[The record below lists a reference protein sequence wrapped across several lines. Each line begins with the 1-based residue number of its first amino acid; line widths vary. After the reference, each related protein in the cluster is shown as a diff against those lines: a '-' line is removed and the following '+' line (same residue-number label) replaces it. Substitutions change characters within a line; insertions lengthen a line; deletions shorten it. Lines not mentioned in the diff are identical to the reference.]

1 VFLGEGDSK
10 KIASSSKISHGILE
24 NIKNEFQYF
33 YPVNARHSGRDL
45 VPNHLTFFVFN
56 HIAIFP
62 KKYWPEEIVVNGSVL
77 MEGKKMSKSMGNIIP
92 LRDAIRTHGADP
104 IRLAILIS
112 AELLQDAD
120 FNLEAVRGIKNKL
133 ENMLD
138 ECQKYKAGQSN
149 NQEQEDRW
157 LQSRLQQII
166 LEITLAMEK
175 MRLREALHYVL
186 YEFDSDIQW
195 YLKRVEAKNRKN
207 TSGILHKIFSARVSM
222 LSPFAPHIAEEMW
235 NKLGNSGI
243 VSKSL
248 WPSSLE
254 NKIDAAALQSENLLK
269 STLEDIK
276 NILKV
281 TKISP
286 KRIIIY
292 TSDAWKTKAYQ
303 KILSS
308 VIKGEMNIGVLIK
321 SLIADKDTENVKK
334 DPDFVKKT
342 VNDILSE
349 PIESRESKAKSGLV
363 EEKKILLE
371 INSLVQKEFGV
382 EVQVFVE
389 SDTQKYDPKNKAR
402 TARPF
407 KPAILIE

>member
-1 VFLGEGDSK
+1 
-10 KIASSSKISHGILE
+10 
-24 NIKNEFQYF
+24 EFQYF

-207 TSGILHKIFSARVSM
+207 TSGILHEIFSARVSM

-292 TSDAWKTKAYQ
+292 TSDSWKTKAYQ